1 MYCHLTH
8 VLVVIQNDAG
18 VNRTIYG
25 MFAPPDTSHQIF
37 TSFMKARIFCKRE
50 VPDRLL
56 NKNQILG
63 AQDFRYDEMCKIAE
77 LLL

>member
-18 VNRTIYG
+18 VNPTIYG
-25 MFAPPDTSHQIF
+25 RFAPPDTRNRTF
-37 TSFMKARIFCKRE
+37 TSFMKARIFCERE
-50 VPDRLL
+50 VPDRLP